1 MPAALLRLDDLNTM
15 NAAEFVDALGSVFEH
30 SPWTAERAHGR
41 RPFADVG
48 ALHRA
53 MVDAVRRASRAEQL
67 ALLRAHPEL
76 AGRQA
81 QAGTLTT
88 HSRAEQKGAGL
99 VDLTPAEK
107 QRIARLNAAYRAKFG
122 FPFIIAVRNY
132 TRSEI
137 FAELERRLAHDAA
150 TELAGCLAQ
159 VYEIARL
166 RLEGMIAV

>member
-1 MPAALLRLDDLNTM
+1 MPALRLADLNAMPAAQF
-15 NAAEFVDALGSVFEH
+15 AAALGGVFEH
-30 SPWTAERAHGR
+30 SPWIAERASAGR
-41 RPFADVG
+41 PYADLG

-53 MVDAVRRASRAEQL
+53 MVDAVRAAGREAQL

-76 AGRQA
+76 AGREA

-88 HSRAEQKGAGL
+88 HSNREQKGAGL
-99 VDLTPAEK
+99 VDLSPEEK
-107 QRIARLNAAYRAKFG
+107 QRIARLNAEYRARFG

-137 FAELERRLAHDAA
+137 FAELARRVQNDAA
-150 TELAGCLAQ
+150 TELAAGLQQ

-166 RLEGMIAV
+166 RLEGLVGR